1 MDFNKYPFMEEPSDL
16 KEKKVFW
23 RLVNGKKK
31 LLNELHEMEYA
42 CRQAFATEIGF
53 FVSKEEFRE
62 LDLRK
67 PGQVIGWAITQGML
81 EIPERRA
88 RWAWFGETKG
98 VLENWAGSL
107 DFQLKP
113 NPDRDSIERLIRFH
127 SFFPL

>member
-1 MDFNKYPFMEEPSDL
+1 MQTSFG
-16 KEKKVFW
+16 
-23 RLVNGKKK
+23 NGDWV
-31 LLNELHEMEYA
+31 LCEQ
-42 CRQAFATEIGF
+42 RRIP
-53 FVSKEEFRE
+53 R

-67 PGQVIGWAITQGML
+67 SGQVIGWAITQGML